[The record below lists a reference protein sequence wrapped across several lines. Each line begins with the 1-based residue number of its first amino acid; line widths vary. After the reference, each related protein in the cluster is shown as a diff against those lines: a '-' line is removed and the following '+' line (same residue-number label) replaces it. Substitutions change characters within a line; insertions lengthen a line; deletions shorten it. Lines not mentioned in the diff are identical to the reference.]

1 MHCVV
6 NRTRHLKKSKVS
18 LKGKEIRKC
27 QQLKCIAFKYHST
40 TTFLNVKACSSWCA
54 SPANSS
60 QTSQVDFH
68 KTVVVRAS
76 RTDLQGIWRIQICT
90 GVQHTMSPQL
100 WTNGRYFKTYVQA
113 KFFSSWF
120 VISICSA
127 LIKVTVIFKKALQI
141 FKTYIWPPSALLAMK
156 DNWIGKDNQILFKLK
171 T

>member
-60 QTSQVDFH
+60 QTSEACKSGLPQDSCCKSQPNRSARNMKNSNMYGGTTHHVPPTMDQWEIFQDIRTSQVLLILICHLHLFSINQSH
-68 KTVVVRAS
+68 S
-76 RTDLQGIWRIQICT
+76 DLQKGPANFQDLHLTTLCPPGHER
-90 GVQHTMSPQL
+90 QL
-100 WTNGRYFKTYVQA
+100 NR
-113 KFFSSWF
+113 
-120 VISICSA
+120 
-127 LIKVTVIFKKALQI
+127 
-141 FKTYIWPPSALLAMK
+141 
-156 DNWIGKDNQILFKLK
+156 
-171 T
+171 